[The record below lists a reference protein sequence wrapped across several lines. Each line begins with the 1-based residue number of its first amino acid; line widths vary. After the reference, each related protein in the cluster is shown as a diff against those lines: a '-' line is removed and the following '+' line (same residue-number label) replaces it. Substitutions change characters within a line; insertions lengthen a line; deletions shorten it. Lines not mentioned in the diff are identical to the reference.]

1 MAPATRVTRQ
11 DNHVSRIGGPELR
24 EVDHVDRTMSADI
37 DQRPLRIQYT
47 SREHRKPRRP
57 LQRGHETQP
66 GIIGAVDDAMGSVSD
81 MPMPETVLTFLRKP
95 NPAVMAT
102 VTSDGR
108 PVSVATWYLIEDD
121 GLLTLCMNDDHARL
135 KHLQNNGQ
143 VSLTVLA
150 ADDFGTHISVQGH
163 VVSISPDEGL
173 ADIDRLSQHFLGKD
187 YPARDRPLVTVHVEI
202 DRWFGWSGGRPLQ
215 Y

>member
-1 MAPATRVTRQ
+1 LLQGAAVRFKGRV
-11 DNHVSRIGGPELR
+11 IGPRSASGIAAVWEGPGNIEAAR
-24 EVDHVDRTMSADI
+24 
-37 DQRPLRIQYT
+37 
-47 SREHRKPRRP
+47 
-57 LQRGHETQP
+57 
-66 GIIGAVDDAMGSVSD
+66 GAVDPVSNA
-81 MPMPETVLTFLRKP
+81 PLPEAALTFLRKP

-121 GLLTLCMNDDHARL
+121 GLLMLCMNADRARL
-135 KHLQNNGQ
+135 KHLQKNGH
-143 VSLTVLA
+143 VTLTVLG

-163 VVSISPDEGL
+163 VVSIKPDEGL
-173 ADIDRLSQHFLGKD
+173 ADIDRLSRHFLNKD

-202 DRWFGWSGGRPLQ
+202 DRWFGWSGGQRLQ